1 MLKFCALFKYL
12 LLCYNVYQI
21 YGGLIVKILFYDM
34 GSYTYQDFLYYL
46 RKAGHSCRTVY
57 YHFPDK
63 FEDDFFVRRFSGY
76 LTEDSYDAV
85 ISVNFFPLVAKLCAQ
100 HHIKYISWCYDS
112 PLEDRLSESF
122 SYETNYIFLFDR
134 AEVAQYQAQGYTRVF
149 HLPLAVNTE
158 RLDSLTYTPD
168 QIASYRAD
176 VAFVGHLY
184 DSPLDALLYSADTYT
199 KGYIEGILQAQLRI
213 YGYYFLDDVISDELL
228 QNLNDSFQKI
238 GQTTVSLNRRGLSF
252 AIAAQITHL
261 ERTFLLE
268 QMGELYDTRYYSTS
282 PYAFTTPVRSCGP
295 VKYHAEMP
303 GVFRYSRL
311 NLCPTLKSIQ
321 SGIPLRSLDIMGA
334 GGALLSNFQPELA
347 EYFENEKDVIMY
359 DSMEDAFA
367 KADFYL
373 KHENLRQEIARN
385 GYRRVCQEFS
395 YPERIRQIFE
405 VAGL

>member
-1 MLKFCALFKYL
+1 M
-12 LLCYNVYQI
+12 
-21 YGGLIVKILFYDM
+21 KILFYDM
-34 GSYTYQDFLYYL
+34 GSYTYQDILYYL

-63 FEDDFFVRRFSGY
+63 FEDDFFVHRFSGY

-85 ISVNFFPLVAKLCAQ
+85 ISVNFFPLVAKLCNE

-112 PLEDRLSESF
+112 PLEDHLSDF
-122 SYETNYIFLFDR
+122 FLYETNYIFLFDR
-134 AEVAQYQAQGYTRVF
+134 AEVVQYRAKGYTQVF
-149 HLPLAVNTE
+149 HLPLAVNTA
-158 RLDSLTYTPD
+158 RLDALTYTPA
-168 QIASYRAD
+168 QITSYQAD
-176 VAFVGHLY
+176 VSFVGHLY
-184 DSPLDALLYSADTYT
+184 DSPLDTLLYAADTYT

-213 YGYYFLDDVISDELL
+213 YGYYFLDDLISDELL
-228 QNLNDSFQKI
+228 QNLNDSFQKM

-268 QMGELYDTRYYSTS
+268 QMGELYDTHYYSTS
-282 PYAFTTPVRSCGP
+282 SYPFATPVRSCGP
-295 VKYHAEMP
+295 VKYHTEMP

-334 GGALLSNFQPELA
+334 RGTLLSNFQPELA
-347 EYFENEKDVIMY
+347 EYFENEKDLIMY

-373 KHENLRQEIARN
+373 THEDLRQKIAQN
-385 GYRRVCQEFS
+385 GYRKICQKFS
-395 YPERIRQIFE
+395 YPERLKQILE
-405 VAGL
+405 IAGF